1 MNEQENEEQIVEKI
15 RNFLD
20 ESAESLNSDIRRR
33 LQEARFQALR
43 AAEKK
48 RAWFFSFPR
57 WITVG
62 GLATAATATLAIF
75 FWFNVPS
82 VEIPAKQV
90 EDFEILTSK
99 EQIDFYKDLEFFR
112 WLAAKENG
120 K

>member
-1 MNEQENEEQIVEKI
+1 MNEQEKKIVESI
-15 RNFLD
+15 RGFLD
-20 ESAESLNSDIRRR
+20 ESAESLSPEVRLR
-33 LQEARFQALR
+33 LQEARYR
-43 AAEKK
+43 AVNAAGKK
-48 RAWFFSFPR
+48 PRFYSFPR

-62 GLATAATATLAIF
+62 GLATATTAVLAVF

-99 EQIDFYKDLEFFR
+99 EQIDFYKDLDFFL

>member
-1 MNEQENEEQIVEKI
+1 MTEQEKEKQIVEKI
-15 RNFLD
+15 IGFLD
-20 ESAESLNSDIRRR
+20 ESAESLSPEIRLR
-33 LQEARFQALR
+33 LQEARHQALKT
-43 AAEKK
+43 AGK
-48 RAWFFSFPR
+48 RSRFFSFPR
-57 WITVG
+57 WFTFG
-62 GLATAATATLAIF
+62 GLATATTAVLAIF

-99 EQIDFYKDLEFFR
+99 EQIDFYKDLEFFL

>member
-1 MNEQENEEQIVEKI
+1 MNEQEKEKKIVEKI
-15 RNFLD
+15 RSFLD
-20 ESAESLNSDIRRR
+20 ESAESLSPEIRLR
-33 LQEARFQALR
+33 LQEARFQALK

-48 RAWFFSFPR
+48 PRFLSFPR

-62 GLATAATATLAIF
+62 GLATATTATLAIF

-99 EQIDFYKDLEFFR
+99 EQIDFYNDLEFFR

-120 K
+120 R

>member
-1 MNEQENEEQIVEKI
+1 MNEQEKEKRFVEKI
-15 RNFLD
+15 RRFLD
-20 ESAESLNSDIRRR
+20 ESAESLSTETGLR
-33 LQEARFQALR
+33 LREVRFQAVN
-43 AAEKK
+43 AAGKK
-48 RAWFFSFPR
+48 RGVFAFPR

-62 GLATAATATLAIF
+62 GLATATTAVLAIF

-90 EDFEILTSK
+90 EDFEILTSR
-99 EQIDFYKDLEFFR
+99 EQIDFYKDLDFFL